1 MRKVDNSP
9 LKMCEIV
16 RRRRPNMSVERAVS
30 WLLDRARMLIYKSLN
45 MISNDGVLNRK
56 TNKNKN
62 RMGPYF
68 AINKSNA
75 IAYISR
81 RKWMSNFSAGC
92 VCARVLHVWCLLI
105 SILYRGYLFICF
117 ENGYLFFLEICL
129 ILRFVSFVF
138 VDVNYY
144 DCTHMYTICVILL
157 HIAQGDWTMCFYMY
171 NWCCFHLAIYCHT
184 NQRRQSLFRS
194 SVYLSRNRCCAL
206 DFANQI

>member
-16 RRRRPNMSVERAVS
+16 RRRRPNISVERAVS

-62 RMGPYF
+62 RMGLYF

-81 RKWMSNFSAGC
+81 IKWMSDFSAGC
-92 VCARVLHVWCLLI
+92 VCARRACLVFAHFNSLP
-105 SILYRGYLFICF
+105 RVFIYF

-138 VDVNYY
+138 VFVDVNYY
-144 DCTHMYTICVILL
+144 DCTHMYKCVILL
-157 HIAQGDWTMCFYMY
+157 HIAQGEWTMCFFMY

-194 SVYLSRNRCCAL
+194 SVYVSRNKCCAL
-206 DFANQI
+206 DFTNQI